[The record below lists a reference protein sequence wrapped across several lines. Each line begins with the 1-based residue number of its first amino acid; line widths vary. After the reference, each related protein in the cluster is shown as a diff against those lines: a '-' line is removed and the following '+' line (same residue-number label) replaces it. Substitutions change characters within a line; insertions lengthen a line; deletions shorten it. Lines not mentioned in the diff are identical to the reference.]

1 MRIIDCIQGSNEWLE
16 ARLGKVTGSCFGKVL
31 AKGQGKTRKAY
42 MIQLAAERL
51 TGESQDTY
59 SNAVMERG
67 SLVEPH
73 ARAAYKAIYGVD
85 VEDVGFCQLN
95 DDIGASPD
103 GLIGDDGGVEIK
115 SPNSTTHIETI
126 LSGKMPPKHK
136 PQVQG
141 NMWVCERK
149 WWDFVSFDP
158 RVKSNRIFVVRV
170 HRDQEYIDNLR
181 REVAGFV
188 IDLKELIEKINGKS
202 PF

>member
-1 MRIIDCIQGSNEWLE
+1 MKIIDCIQGSDDWFQ
-16 ARLGKVTGSCFGKVL
+16 ARLGKITGSCFGKVL
-31 AKGQGKTRKAY
+31 AKGQGKTRKSY

-51 TGESQDTY
+51 SGLPQESY

-67 SLVEPH
+67 SLIEPQ
-73 ARAAYKAIYGVD
+73 ARAAYEDVYGVE
-85 VEDVGFCQLN
+85 VQEVGFVELN
-95 DDIGASPD
+95 ENVGVSPD
-103 GLIGDDGGVEIK
+103 GLVGEDGGVEIK

-141 NMWVCERK
+141 NMWVCGRD

-158 RVKSNRIFVVRV
+158 RVKDCRIWTIRV
-170 HRDQEYIDNLR
+170 ERDQEYIDNLSE
-181 REVAGFV
+181 EVDRFV
-188 IDLKELIEKINGKS
+188 KELEAMTDKIRAFS